1 MARREPMNFSDTLPR
16 SKLRNQESLDN
27 LQNVLGWTDVA
38 RSQHVRPAV
47 DPPEPLATGRNQYII
62 FYGHA

>member
-38 RSQHVRPAV
+38 RS
-47 DPPEPLATGRNQYII
+47 
-62 FYGHA
+62 